1 MSEVL
6 SIIRTEAAAA
16 TLSELA
22 RVPCMTIPSKNA
34 FLAAVGAMELF
45 KIWLCEQRNIDK
57 NYCEPPTIQSF

>member
-22 RVPCMTIPSKNA
+22 RVPCNSTPYI
-34 FLAAVGAMELF
+34 
-45 KIWLCEQRNIDK
+45 
-57 NYCEPPTIQSF
+57 